1 MAFQLR
7 ALLRDCGSVSKSISD
22 ASQIPVTLAPGNP
35 KPSSGLCGYYIHIV
49 YIETHRL
56 AHIHRNKK
64 KNIFK
69 CTASNTTKH

>member
-56 AHIHRNKK
+56 THIHRNK